1 MFPQRIW
8 DSIDLKIKGKEGRK
22 ATSRVSNAE
31 NRGLNMLLADKRM
44 RENSK
49 GMDSSKD
56 LRVWNSKSALVGLVG
71 GKEDVPKQK

>member
-1 MFPQRIW
+1 
-8 DSIDLKIKGKEGRK
+8 
-22 ATSRVSNAE
+22 
-31 NRGLNMLLADKRM
+31 MLLADKRM

-71 GKEDVPKQK
+71 GKEDVPKQKGGTSCLARRILRNKIIICVST